1 MNAHDRGIKAVE
13 RVREVRERDSRV
25 GLLQALETV
34 RVREAQL
41 ARLRRA
47 LDEAAQAGAASLDEY
62 AAHRDRLAAMA
73 HGVHAAEQ
81 RLDSARTV
89 AGEAQTRWQG
99 DKARL
104 RAIRHLLQE
113 RAAQRAEDARRA
125 EVREVDDIV
134 GRLHFR
140 AQAAQAERS
149 DRSAARAVQEAS

>member
-1 MNAHDRGIKAVE
+1 MRNDHDRGIKAVE

-41 ARLRRA
+41 ARLHRA

-73 HGVHAAEQ
+73 QGVHAAEQ
-81 RLDSARTV
+81 RLESARTV
-89 AGEAQTRWQG
+89 AAEAHTRWQG

-104 RAIRHLLQE
+104 RAIKHLLQE

-125 EVREVDDIV
+125 EIRETDDIV

-140 AQAAQAERS
+140 AQAAQA
-149 DRSAARAVQEAS
+149 DRAARADGTARAAS